1 MLKLILI
8 GWIAG
13 IALMGHNLAF
23 INATWWIWLVLAIL
37 IFAIGFYKKRQSAV
51 RQPLSIFLILISSS
65 WALFCAGYHFAD
77 QALQQRLQF
86 RETQTQPFEAIIYI
100 KKIDELSDNGHKQI
114 AEVLNRYDQPV
125 NWFLYLK
132 KNKDQFDLSSSLKL
146 GSYYKVYGTIKP
158 AHSYAVSGAFDQE
171 KWFLQQNVMSAF
183 SVKQIELL
191 SEDEVYKL
199 GYQQHLKQQK
209 SITAKFLLNVEMM
222 RLSFRLKL
230 QTSNYQNKGLML
242 ALLTGDESLLSDEI
256 KQQFQLL
263 GISHLLAISGPHVL
277 IFALMLTWLLQKVIQ
292 RYCPQ
297 LYLWQ
302 PRQVVLLFPFICCV
316 LLYVA
321 FVGFEIPALRTLLT
335 VCIIGFFLLV
345 RQSIRPFALLVYS
358 ASLLLI
364 FDPFSILSAAFWLSY
379 GACFILLRIYQ
390 TIAKLPQDQPM
401 TYVQKGY
408 FAIKLLVESQWKIF
422 VALLP
427 LVLIFFQQIS
437 LFAPLTNLIAIPFL
451 SMIVIPLDILAACL
465 SSIIPI
471 LGTLLF
477 YINDVCLS
485 ILLWILSFLQ
495 QASPALYGVS
505 CTPLMMVSLIVGL
518 IILFLPHG
526 TFPKAWSL
534 IGFLPILLG
543 FKAQPTVLNI
553 LDVGQGQAIFLQHP
567 EHTLMID
574 TGGSYDETK
583 FSIGERVIIPFL
595 RQQGVRELDH
605 VMLSHL
611 DQDHS
616 GAFPKIQN
624 AFAIEQVQSNEYR
637 STIQFKD
644 NFSLCQQGQQWTY
657 TNLKIEVLSP
667 RTEDLALAS
676 SQQNEQSCVIYLTF
690 SNAQPYQ
697 HFLIMGDAGWET
709 EYKLLQ
715 QYPDLKV
722 DVLVLGHHGS
732 KHSSA
737 YDFLA
742 ILRPKLAIAS
752 AGFDNRYGHP
762 SLELQQR
769 LKALNIPLLT
779 TVNAGTISFIFDQGQ
794 VQLKQQR
801 QQVKWLS
808 LGKTNDIS

>member
-23 INATWWIWLVLAIL
+23 INATWWVWLALAML

-51 RQPLSIFLILISSS
+51 RQPLFIFLILISSS

-146 GSYYKVYGTIKP
+146 GSYYKIYGTIKP

-191 SEDEVYKL
+191 SDDEVYRL

-292 RYCPQ
+292 CYCPQ

-335 VCIIGFFLLV
+335 VCIVGFFLLV

-471 LGTLLF
+471 LGTFLF
-477 YINDVCLS
+477 YLNDVCLS
-485 ILLWILSFLQ
+485 VLLWILSILQ
-495 QASPALYGVS
+495 QVSPALYGVS

-518 IILFLPHG
+518 IILFCHMEH
-526 TFPKAWSL
+526 FQK
-534 IGFLPILLG
+534 LG
-543 FKAQPTVLNI
+543 
-553 LDVGQGQAIFLQHP
+553 
-567 EHTLMID
+567 
-574 TGGSYDETK
+574 
-583 FSIGERVIIPFL
+583 R
-595 RQQGVRELDH
+595 
-605 VMLSHL
+605 
-611 DQDHS
+611 
-616 GAFPKIQN
+616 
-624 AFAIEQVQSNEYR
+624 
-637 STIQFKD
+637 
-644 NFSLCQQGQQWTY
+644 
-657 TNLKIEVLSP
+657 
-667 RTEDLALAS
+667 
-676 SQQNEQSCVIYLTF
+676 
-690 SNAQPYQ
+690 
-697 HFLIMGDAGWET
+697 
-709 EYKLLQ
+709 
-715 QYPDLKV
+715 
-722 DVLVLGHHGS
+722 
-732 KHSSA
+732 
-737 YDFLA
+737 
-742 ILRPKLAIAS
+742 
-752 AGFDNRYGHP
+752 
-762 SLELQQR
+762 
-769 LKALNIPLLT
+769 
-779 TVNAGTISFIFDQGQ
+779 
-794 VQLKQQR
+794 
-801 QQVKWLS
+801 
-808 LGKTNDIS
+808 

>member
-132 KNKDQFDLSSSLKL
+132 KNKDQFDLSSPLKL

-191 SEDEVYKL
+191 SDDEVYRL
-199 GYQQHLKQQK
+199 GYQQHLKQQQ

-302 PRQVVLLFPFICCV
+302 PRQIVLLFPFIGCV

-335 VCIIGFFLLV
+335 VCIVGFFLLV
-345 RQSIRPFALLVYS
+345 RQSIRPFALLIYS

-485 ILLWILSFLQ
+485 ILLWILSILQ
-495 QASPALYGVS
+495 QVSPALYGVS

-526 TFPKAWSL
+526 TLPKAWSL

-543 FKAQPTVLNI
+543 FKAQPTALNI

-567 EHTLMID
+567 EQTLMID

-583 FSIGERVIIPFL
+583 FSIGERVVIPFL

-624 AFAIEQVQSNEYR
+624 AFAIEQVQSNESR
-637 STIQFKD
+637 STMQFKD

-801 QQVKWLS
+801 QQVKWLQQ
-808 LGKTNDIS
+808 K

>member
-183 SVKQIELL
+183 SVKHIELL
-191 SEDEVYKL
+191 SDDEVYRL
-199 GYQQHLKQQK
+199 GYQQHLKQQQ

-292 RYCPQ
+292 HYCLQ

-302 PRQVVLLFPFICCV
+302 PRQIVLLFPFIGCV

-335 VCIIGFFLLV
+335 VCIVGFFLLV

-437 LFAPLTNLIAIPFL
+437 LFAPSTNLIAIPFL
-451 SMIVIPLDILAACL
+451 SMIVVPLDILAACL

-485 ILLWILSFLQ
+485 VLLWILSFLQ

-526 TFPKAWSL
+526 TLPKAWSL

-567 EHTLMID
+567 EQTLMID

-583 FSIGERVIIPFL
+583 FSIGERVVIPFL
-595 RQQGVRELDH
+595 RQQGIRELNH

-637 STIQFKD
+637 SSMQFKD

-742 ILRPKLAIAS
+742 ILRPRLAIAS

-779 TVNAGTISFIFDQGQ
+779 TINAGTISFIFDQGQ

-801 QQVKWLS
+801 QQVKWLQR
-808 LGKTNDIS
+808 K

>member
-23 INATWWIWLVLAIL
+23 INATWWIWLVLAML

-77 QALQQRLQF
+77 QALQQCLQF
-86 RETQTQPFEAIIYI
+86 RETQTQPFEAIVYI

-146 GSYYKVYGTIKP
+146 GRYYKVYGTIKP

-191 SEDEVYKL
+191 SDDEVYKL
-199 GYQQHLKQQK
+199 GYQQHLKQQQ

-335 VCIIGFFLLV
+335 VCIVGFFLLV

-427 LVLIFFQQIS
+427 LVLIFFQQVS

-451 SMIVIPLDILAACL
+451 SMIVVPLDILAACL

-477 YINDVCLS
+477 NLNDVCLS
-485 ILLWILSFLQ
+485 VLLWILSILQ
-495 QASPALYGVS
+495 QASPALYGAS
-505 CTPLMMVSLIVGL
+505 CTPLMMVSFIVGL

-526 TFPKAWSL
+526 TVPKVWSL

-543 FKAQPTVLNI
+543 LKAQPTVLNI

-637 STIQFKD
+637 STMQFKD

-667 RTEDLALAS
+667 RTEDLALAN

-801 QQVKWLS
+801 QQVKWLQR
-808 LGKTNDIS
+808 K

>member
-23 INATWWIWLVLAIL
+23 INTTWWIWLVLAML
-37 IFAIGFYKKRQSAV
+37 IFAIGFYKKRQSTV

-86 RETQTQPFEAIIYI
+86 RETQTQPFEAIVYI

-146 GSYYKVYGTIKP
+146 GRYYKVYGTIKP

-191 SEDEVYKL
+191 SDDEVYKL
-199 GYQQHLKQQK
+199 GYQQHLKKQQ
-209 SITAKFLLNVEMM
+209 SIAARFLLKVEMM

-230 QTSNYQNKGLML
+230 QTSNYHNKGLML

-335 VCIIGFFLLV
+335 VCIVGFFLLV

-422 VALLP
+422 VAFLP

-451 SMIVIPLDILAACL
+451 SMIVVPLDILAACL

-477 YINDVCLS
+477 YLNDVCLS
-485 ILLWILSFLQ
+485 VLLWILSVLQ

-526 TFPKAWSL
+526 TVPKVWSL

-543 FKAQPTVLNI
+543 LKAQPTVLNI

-567 EHTLMID
+567 EQTLMID

-583 FSIGERVIIPFL
+583 FSIGERVVIPFL
-595 RQQGVRELDH
+595 RQQGIWELDH

-637 STIQFKD
+637 STMQFKD

-657 TNLKIEVLSP
+657 NNLKIEVLSP
-667 RTEDLALAS
+667 RTEDLALAN

-690 SNAQPYQ
+690 SNVQPYQ
-697 HFLIMGDAGWET
+697 HFLIMGDAGWQT
-709 EYKLLQ
+709 EYKLLH

-779 TVNAGTISFIFDQGQ
+779 TVNAGTISFIFDQGR

-801 QQVKWLS
+801 QQVKWLQR
-808 LGKTNDIS
+808 K

>member
-132 KNKDQFDLSSSLKL
+132 KNKDQFDLSSPLKL

-191 SEDEVYKL
+191 SDDEVYRL
-199 GYQQHLKQQK
+199 GYQQHLKQQQ

-302 PRQVVLLFPFICCV
+302 PRQIVLLFPFIGCV

-335 VCIIGFFLLV
+335 VCIVGFFLLV

-567 EHTLMID
+567 EQTLMID

-583 FSIGERVIIPFL
+583 FSIGERVVIPFL
-595 RQQGVRELDH
+595 RQQGVRGLDH

-637 STIQFKD
+637 STMQFKD

-732 KHSSA
+732 KHGSA

-769 LKALNIPLLT
+769 LKALNIPLFT

-801 QQVKWLS
+801 QQVKWLQR
-808 LGKTNDIS
+808 K

>member
-65 WALFCAGYHFAD
+65 WALFCAGYYFAD

-100 KKIDELSDNGHKQI
+100 KKIDELSDNRHKQI

-183 SVKQIELL
+183 SVKHIELL
-191 SEDEVYKL
+191 SDDEVYRL
-199 GYQQHLKQQK
+199 GYQQHLKQQQ

-297 LYLWQ
+297 FYLWQ
-302 PRQVVLLFPFICCV
+302 PRQIVLLFPFIGCV

-335 VCIIGFFLLV
+335 VCIVGFFLLV
-345 RQSIRPFALLVYS
+345 RQSIRPFDLLVYS

-485 ILLWILSFLQ
+485 VLLWILSVLQ

-526 TFPKAWSL
+526 TLPKVWSL

-543 FKAQPTVLNI
+543 LKAQPTVLNI

-574 TGGSYDETK
+574 TGGSYDKTK

-637 STIQFKD
+637 STMQFKD

-690 SNAQPYQ
+690 SNALPYQ

-742 ILRPKLAIAS
+742 ILKPRLAIAS

-801 QQVKWLS
+801 QQVKWLQQ
-808 LGKTNDIS
+808 K

>member
-23 INATWWIWLVLAIL
+23 INTTWWIWLALAML

-86 RETQTQPFEAIIYI
+86 RETQTQPFEAIVYI

-146 GSYYKVYGTIKP
+146 GRYYKVYGTIKP

-183 SVKQIELL
+183 SVKHIELL
-191 SEDEVYKL
+191 SDDEVYKL
-199 GYQQHLKQQK
+199 GYQQHLKQQQ
-209 SITAKFLLNVEMM
+209 SITAKFLLKVEMM
-222 RLSFRLKL
+222 RLPFRLKL

-335 VCIIGFFLLV
+335 VCIVGFFLLV
-345 RQSIRPFALLVYS
+345 RQSIRPFALLLYS

-427 LVLIFFQQIS
+427 LVLIFFQQVS

-477 YINDVCLS
+477 NLNDVCLS
-485 ILLWILSFLQ
+485 VLLWILSILQ

-518 IILFLPHG
+518 VILFLPHG
-526 TFPKAWSL
+526 TIPKAWSMV
-534 IGFLPILLG
+534 GFLPILLG
-543 FKAQPTVLNI
+543 LKAQPTVLNI

-567 EHTLMID
+567 EQTLMID

-583 FSIGERVIIPFL
+583 FSIGERVVIPFL

-637 STIQFKD
+637 STMQFKD

-667 RTEDLALAS
+667 RTEDLALANR
-676 SQQNEQSCVIYLTF
+676 QQNEQSCVIYLTF

-709 EYKLLQ
+709 EYKLLH

-779 TVNAGTISFIFDQGQ
+779 TVNAGTISFIFDQGR

-801 QQVKWLS
+801 QQVKWLQR
-808 LGKTNDIS
+808 K

>member
-23 INATWWIWLVLAIL
+23 ISATWWIWLVLAML

-86 RETQTQPFEAIIYI
+86 RETQTQPFEAIVYI

-132 KNKDQFDLSSSLKL
+132 QNKDQFNLSSSLKL
-146 GSYYKVYGTIKP
+146 GRYYKVYGTIKP

-183 SVKQIELL
+183 SVKHIELL
-191 SEDEVYKL
+191 SDDEVYKL
-199 GYQQHLKQQK
+199 GYQQHLKQQQ
-209 SITAKFLLNVEMM
+209 SITAKFLLKVEMM
-222 RLSFRLKL
+222 RLPFRLKL

-335 VCIIGFFLLV
+335 VCIVGFFLLV
-345 RQSIRPFALLVYS
+345 RQSIRPFALLLYS

-427 LVLIFFQQIS
+427 LVLIFFQQVS

-477 YINDVCLS
+477 NLNDVCLS
-485 ILLWILSFLQ
+485 VLLWILSILQ

-518 IILFLPHG
+518 VILFLPHG
-526 TFPKAWSL
+526 TIPKAWSMV
-534 IGFLPILLG
+534 GFLPILLG
-543 FKAQPTVLNI
+543 LKAQPTVLNI

-567 EHTLMID
+567 EQTLMID

-583 FSIGERVIIPFL
+583 FSIGERVVIPFL

-637 STIQFKD
+637 STMQFKD

-667 RTEDLALAS
+667 RTEDLALANR
-676 SQQNEQSCVIYLTF
+676 QQNEQSCVIYLTF

-709 EYKLLQ
+709 EYKLLH

-779 TVNAGTISFIFDQGQ
+779 TVNAGTISFIFDQGR

-801 QQVKWLS
+801 QQVKWLQR
-808 LGKTNDIS
+808 K

>member
-183 SVKQIELL
+183 SVKHIELL
-191 SEDEVYKL
+191 SDDEVYRL
-199 GYQQHLKQQK
+199 GYQQHLKQQQ

-302 PRQVVLLFPFICCV
+302 PRQIVLLFPFIGCV

-335 VCIIGFFLLV
+335 VCIVGFFLLV

-364 FDPFSILSAAFWLSY
+364 FDSFSILSAAFWLSY

-451 SMIVIPLDILAACL
+451 SMIVVPLDILAACL

-485 ILLWILSFLQ
+485 VLLWILSFLQ

-526 TFPKAWSL
+526 TLPKAWSL

-567 EHTLMID
+567 EQTLMID

-583 FSIGERVIIPFL
+583 FSIGERVVIPFL

-637 STIQFKD
+637 STMQFKD

-667 RTEDLALAS
+667 RTEDLALANN
-676 SQQNEQSCVIYLTF
+676 QQNEQSCVIYLTF

-752 AGFDNRYGHP
+752 AGLDNRYGHP

-769 LKALNIPLLT
+769 LKTLNIPLLT

-801 QQVKWLS
+801 QQVKWLQQ
-808 LGKTNDIS
+808 K

>member
-183 SVKQIELL
+183 SVKHIELL
-191 SEDEVYKL
+191 SDDEVYRL
-199 GYQQHLKQQK
+199 GYQQHLKQQQ

-302 PRQVVLLFPFICCV
+302 PRQIVLLFPFIGCV

-335 VCIIGFFLLV
+335 VCIVGFFLLV

-408 FAIKLLVESQWKIF
+408 FAIKLFVESQWKIF

-451 SMIVIPLDILAACL
+451 SMIVVPLDILAACL

-553 LDVGQGQAIFLQHP
+553 LDVGQGQAIFLQYP
-567 EHTLMID
+567 EQTLMID

-583 FSIGERVIIPFL
+583 FSIGERVVIPFL
-595 RQQGVRELDH
+595 RQQGIRELDH

-637 STIQFKD
+637 STMRFKD

-667 RTEDLALAS
+667 RTEDLALAN

-697 HFLIMGDAGWET
+697 HFLIMGDAGWQT

-742 ILRPKLAIAS
+742 ILKPKLAIAS

-801 QQVKWLS
+801 QQVKWLQR
-808 LGKTNDIS
+808 K

>member
-86 RETQTQPFEAIIYI
+86 RETQTQPFEAIVYI

-183 SVKQIELL
+183 SVKHIELL
-191 SEDEVYKL
+191 SDDEVYRL
-199 GYQQHLKQQK
+199 GYQQHLKQQQ

-302 PRQVVLLFPFICCV
+302 PRQIVLLFPFIGCV

-335 VCIIGFFLLV
+335 VCIVGFFLLV
-345 RQSIRPFALLVYS
+345 RQSIQPFALLVYS

-427 LVLIFFQQIS
+427 LVLIFFHQIS

-451 SMIVIPLDILAACL
+451 SMIVVPLDILAACL

-526 TFPKAWSL
+526 TLPKAWSL
-534 IGFLPILLG
+534 ICFLPILLG

-583 FSIGERVIIPFL
+583 FSIGERVVIPFL
-595 RQQGVRELDH
+595 RQQGIRELNH

-637 STIQFKD
+637 STMQFKD

-667 RTEDLALAS
+667 RTEDLALAN

-742 ILRPKLAIAS
+742 ILKPRLAIAS

-779 TVNAGTISFIFDQGQ
+779 TVNAGTISFIFDQGR
-794 VQLKQQR
+794 VQLKQKR
-801 QQVKWLS
+801 QQVKWLQR
-808 LGKTNDIS
+808 K

>member
-132 KNKDQFDLSSSLKL
+132 KNKDQFELSSSLKL

-191 SEDEVYKL
+191 SDDEVYRL
-199 GYQQHLKQQK
+199 GYQQHLKQQQ

-302 PRQVVLLFPFICCV
+302 PRQIVLLFPFIGCV

-335 VCIIGFFLLV
+335 VSIVGFFLLV
-345 RQSIRPFALLVYS
+345 RQSIRPFALLIYS

-485 ILLWILSFLQ
+485 ILLWILSILQ
-495 QASPALYGVS
+495 QVSPALYGVS

-526 TFPKAWSL
+526 TLPKAWSL

-543 FKAQPTVLNI
+543 FKAQPTALNI

-567 EHTLMID
+567 EQTLMID

-583 FSIGERVIIPFL
+583 FSIGERVVIPFL

-624 AFAIEQVQSNEYR
+624 AFAIEQVQSNESR
-637 STIQFKD
+637 STMQFKD

-801 QQVKWLS
+801 QQVKWLQQ
-808 LGKTNDIS
+808 K

>member
-1 MLKLILI
+1 MLKLILT

-23 INATWWIWLVLAIL
+23 INATWWIWLVLAML

-86 RETQTQPFEAIIYI
+86 RETQTQPFEAIVYI

-146 GSYYKVYGTIKP
+146 GRYYKVYGTIKP

-191 SEDEVYKL
+191 SDDEVYKL
-199 GYQQHLKQQK
+199 GYQQHLKQQQ

-302 PRQVVLLFPFICCV
+302 SRQVVLLFPFICCI

-335 VCIIGFFLLV
+335 VCIVGFFLLV

-364 FDPFSILSAAFWLSY
+364 FDPFSILSTAFWLSY

-451 SMIVIPLDILAACL
+451 SMIVVPLDILAACL

-477 YINDVCLS
+477 YLNDVCLS
-485 ILLWILSFLQ
+485 VLLWILSVLQ

-526 TFPKAWSL
+526 AIPKAWSMV
-534 IGFLPILLG
+534 GFLPILLG
-543 FKAQPTVLNI
+543 LKAQPTVLNI
-553 LDVGQGQAIFLQHP
+553 LDVGQGQAISLQHP
-567 EHTLMID
+567 EQTLMID

-583 FSIGERVIIPFL
+583 FSIGERVVIPFL
-595 RQQGVRELDH
+595 RQQGIRELDH

-637 STIQFKD
+637 STMQFKD

-667 RTEDLALAS
+667 RTEDLALANR
-676 SQQNEQSCVIYLTF
+676 QQNEQSCVIYLTF

-697 HFLIMGDAGWET
+697 HFLIMGDAGWQT

-779 TVNAGTISFIFDQGQ
+779 TVNAGTISFIFDQGR

-801 QQVKWLS
+801 QQVKWLQR
-808 LGKTNDIS
+808 K

>member
-132 KNKDQFDLSSSLKL
+132 KNKDQFDLSSPLKL

-191 SEDEVYKL
+191 SDDEVYRL
-199 GYQQHLKQQK
+199 GYQQHLKQQQ

-302 PRQVVLLFPFICCV
+302 PRQIVLLFPFIGCV

-335 VCIIGFFLLV
+335 VSIVGFFLLV
-345 RQSIRPFALLVYS
+345 RQSIRPFALLIYS

-485 ILLWILSFLQ
+485 ILLWILSILQ
-495 QASPALYGVS
+495 QVSPALYGVS

-526 TFPKAWSL
+526 TLPKAWSL

-543 FKAQPTVLNI
+543 FKAQPTALNI

-567 EHTLMID
+567 EQTLMID

-583 FSIGERVIIPFL
+583 FSIGERVVIPFL

-624 AFAIEQVQSNEYR
+624 AFAIEQVQSNESR
-637 STIQFKD
+637 STMQFKD

-801 QQVKWLS
+801 QQVKWLQQ
-808 LGKTNDIS
+808 K

>member
-132 KNKDQFDLSSSLKL
+132 KNKDQFELSSSLKL

-191 SEDEVYKL
+191 SDDEVYRL
-199 GYQQHLKQQK
+199 GYQQHLKQQQ

-302 PRQVVLLFPFICCV
+302 PRQIVLLFPFIGCV

-335 VCIIGFFLLV
+335 VSIVGFFLLV

-485 ILLWILSFLQ
+485 ILLWILSILQ
-495 QASPALYGVS
+495 QVSPALYGVS

-526 TFPKAWSL
+526 TLPKAWSL

-543 FKAQPTVLNI
+543 FKAQPTALNI

-567 EHTLMID
+567 EQTLMID

-583 FSIGERVIIPFL
+583 FSIGERVVIPFL

-624 AFAIEQVQSNEYR
+624 AFAIEQVQSNESR
-637 STIQFKD
+637 STMQFKD

-801 QQVKWLS
+801 QQVKWLQQ
-808 LGKTNDIS
+808 K

>member
-23 INATWWIWLVLAIL
+23 INTTWWIWLVLAML

-77 QALQQRLQF
+77 QALQQRIQF
-86 RETQTQPFEAIIYI
+86 RETQTQPFEAIVYI

-132 KNKDQFDLSSSLKL
+132 QNKDQFDLSSSLKL
-146 GSYYKVYGTIKP
+146 GRYYKVYGTIKP

-183 SVKQIELL
+183 SVKHIELL
-191 SEDEVYKL
+191 SDDEVYKL
-199 GYQQHLKQQK
+199 GYQQHLKQQQ
-209 SITAKFLLNVEMM
+209 SITAKFLLKVEMM

-302 PRQVVLLFPFICCV
+302 PRQIVLLFPFIGCV

-321 FVGFEIPALRTLLT
+321 FVGFEIPAIRTLLT
-335 VCIIGFFLLV
+335 VCIVGFFLLV

-427 LVLIFFQQIS
+427 LVLIFFQQVS

-471 LGTLLF
+471 LGTFLF
-477 YINDVCLS
+477 YLNDVCLS
-485 ILLWILSFLQ
+485 VLLWILSVLQ

-526 TFPKAWSL
+526 TIPKAWSMV
-534 IGFLPILLG
+534 GFLPILLG
-543 FKAQPTVLNI
+543 LKAQPTVLNI

-567 EHTLMID
+567 EQTLMID

-583 FSIGERVIIPFL
+583 FSIGERVVIPFL

-637 STIQFKD
+637 STMQFKD

-667 RTEDLALAS
+667 RTEDLALANR
-676 SQQNEQSCVIYLTF
+676 QQNEQSCVIYFTF

-697 HFLIMGDAGWET
+697 HFLIMGDAGWQT
-709 EYKLLQ
+709 EYKLLH

-737 YDFLA
+737 YDFLE

-801 QQVKWLS
+801 QQVKWLQR
-808 LGKTNDIS
+808 K

>member
-37 IFAIGFYKKRQSAV
+37 IFAIGFYKKRQSAI

-191 SEDEVYKL
+191 SDDEVYRL
-199 GYQQHLKQQK
+199 GYQQHLKQQQ

-477 YINDVCLS
+477 YLNDVCLS
-485 ILLWILSFLQ
+485 VLLWILSILQ
-495 QASPALYGVS
+495 QVSPALYGVS

-526 TFPKAWSL
+526 TLPKVWSL

-543 FKAQPTVLNI
+543 LKAQPTVLNI

-567 EHTLMID
+567 EQTLMID

-583 FSIGERVIIPFL
+583 FSIGERVVIPFL

-637 STIQFKD
+637 STMQFKD

-667 RTEDLALAS
+667 RTEDLALANN
-676 SQQNEQSCVIYLTF
+676 QQNEQSCVIYLTF

-769 LKALNIPLLT
+769 LKALNIPLFT

-801 QQVKWLS
+801 QQVKWLQR
-808 LGKTNDIS
+808 K

>member
-132 KNKDQFDLSSSLKL
+132 KNKDQFDLSSPLKL

-191 SEDEVYKL
+191 SDDEVYRL
-199 GYQQHLKQQK
+199 GYQQHLKQQQ

-302 PRQVVLLFPFICCV
+302 PRQIVLLFPFIGCV

-335 VCIIGFFLLV
+335 VCIVGFFLLV

-567 EHTLMID
+567 EQTLMID

-583 FSIGERVIIPFL
+583 FSIGERVVIPFL
-595 RQQGVRELDH
+595 RQQGIRELNH

-637 STIQFKD
+637 STMQFKD

-769 LKALNIPLLT
+769 LKALNIPLFT

-801 QQVKWLS
+801 QQVKWLQR
-808 LGKTNDIS
+808 K

>member
-23 INATWWIWLVLAIL
+23 ISATWWIWLVLVML

-86 RETQTQPFEAIIYI
+86 RETQTQPFEAIVYI

-132 KNKDQFDLSSSLKL
+132 QNKDQFDLSSSLKL
-146 GSYYKVYGTIKP
+146 GRYYKVYGTIKP

-183 SVKQIELL
+183 SVKHIELL
-191 SEDEVYKL
+191 SDDEVYKL
-199 GYQQHLKQQK
+199 GYQQHLKQQQ
-209 SITAKFLLNVEMM
+209 SITAKFFLKVEMM

-242 ALLTGDESLLSDEI
+242 ALLTGDESLLSDGI

-335 VCIIGFFLLV
+335 VCIVGFFLLV

-451 SMIVIPLDILAACL
+451 SMIVVPLDILAACL

-477 YINDVCLS
+477 YLNDVCLS
-485 ILLWILSFLQ
+485 VLLWILSVLQ

-505 CTPLMMVSLIVGL
+505 CTPLMMVSFIVGL

-526 TFPKAWSL
+526 TVPKVWSL

-543 FKAQPTVLNI
+543 LKAQPTVLNI

-567 EHTLMID
+567 EQTLMID

-583 FSIGERVIIPFL
+583 FSIGERVVIPFL
-595 RQQGVRELDH
+595 RQQGIWELDH

-637 STIQFKD
+637 STMQFKD

-667 RTEDLALAS
+667 RTEDLALAN

-690 SNAQPYQ
+690 SNVQPYQ
-697 HFLIMGDAGWET
+697 HFLIMGDAGWQT
-709 EYKLLQ
+709 EYKLLH

-779 TVNAGTISFIFDQGQ
+779 TVNAGTISFIFDQGR

-801 QQVKWLS
+801 QQVKWLQR
-808 LGKTNDIS
+808 K

>member
-183 SVKQIELL
+183 SVKHIELL
-191 SEDEVYKL
+191 SDDEVYRL
-199 GYQQHLKQQK
+199 GYQQHLKQQQ

-302 PRQVVLLFPFICCV
+302 PRQIVLLFPFIGCV

-335 VCIIGFFLLV
+335 VCIVGFFLLV

-451 SMIVIPLDILAACL
+451 SMIVVPLDILAACL

-553 LDVGQGQAIFLQHP
+553 LDVGQGQAIFLQHA
-567 EHTLMID
+567 EQTLMID

-583 FSIGERVIIPFL
+583 FSIGERVVIPFL
-595 RQQGVRELDH
+595 RQQGIRELNH

-624 AFAIEQVQSNEYR
+624 AFAIEQVLSNEYR
-637 STIQFKD
+637 STMQFKD

-801 QQVKWLS
+801 QQVKWLQR
-808 LGKTNDIS
+808 K